1 MISVTKC
8 FNSSTVLSGLQ
19 TVEEGPC
26 KGKKPQRN
34 RTIENDVGDISW
46 SVIVFCLENE
56 NI

>member
-46 SVIVFCLENE
+46 SNCVLP
-56 NI
+56 